1 MEHPQTPG
9 RRLAKPEVIQM
20 SIKWLKTTSA
30 LLVLSF
36 ALSGCALALGGLAGG
51 LIVDE
56 GMVEND
62 GRFDPFE
69 NTELGRAIYN

>member
-1 MEHPQTPG
+1 M
-9 RRLAKPEVIQM
+9 LI
-20 SIKWLKTTSA
+20 A
-30 LLVLSF
+30 LLASPL
-36 ALSGCALALGGLAGG
+36 LSGCVAVVAGTAGG

-69 NTELGRAIYN
+69 NTEIGRKIYE